1 MNTEE
6 KEQVNIEA
14 EKGARWI
21 NMGEENIVK
30 DEATV
35 ASSNARIQESTNV
48 NNDADVDGA
57 YDVDGY
63 GSNTIMNRSMMLLK
77 LKISHLQ
84 TKRQKQR
91 LNSTMLIETPLLQL
105 ERLKRSNL
113 PMSLLRKIP

>member
-35 ASSNARIQESTNV
+35 ASSNARI
-48 NNDADVDGA
+48 
-57 YDVDGY
+57 
-63 GSNTIMNRSMMLLK
+63 
-77 LKISHLQ
+77 
-84 TKRQKQR
+84 
-91 LNSTMLIETPLLQL
+91 
-105 ERLKRSNL
+105 
-113 PMSLLRKIP
+113 